1 MQKNVAMTI
10 LEQLSAWGVKNIYG
24 YIGDD
29 IFYFFDALA
38 RQSSITFYQVRHEE
52 NAAFMASAQAKLTGE
67 LGVCIADGGPGTLH
81 LLNGL
86 ADAYSDRA
94 PVLAITGQVALKDI
108 GTNVKQYVDQQ
119 SLLRPIASYTTLLC
133 DQASTIEVLEKAYR
147 CAVPGR
153 TVAHVSVPMDVL
165 AMPCNVQTIPEA
177 PYLNTQPLSSP
188 EVLDGAV
195 QMLEKAQRP
204 VILVGE
210 GGRKAGAMLAGLSSR
225 WGAAVINTLQGMGAV
240 DSALPLYVGGLG
252 HAGSPASARILKE
265 ADVCL
270 IIGAN
275 WWPKKYVP
283 QNISIVQIATNPA
296 DIGATTPVSY
306 GVAGDAQVVIDY
318 ILKKINTN
326 PNTEWLNYIKQEI
339 AKWLTELEKE
349 VNVQSSPVHPAAVIA
364 AIQKAVTDDA
374 ILCIDTGDNTV
385 WFGRD
390 FRPRG
395 QRVLISGKWR
405 SMGFALPAALA
416 AKINSPRKRV
426 LALVGDG
433 GLSMNMSE
441 LLTAVKYSLPI
452 TVVVMNNGSL
462 SMEKNKMAAGG
473 LIPKGTSL
481 HNPDFAKFAECCGGQ
496 GFRVEKFEDLQEAIQ
511 AAFNSPGPTVVDV
524 RVADFAVP
532 GTAMPG
538 V

>member
-10 LEQLSAWGVKNIYG
+10 LEQLAAWGVKNIYG

-29 IFYFFDALA
+29 LFYLFDALA
-38 RQSSITFYQVRHEE
+38 RQSNITFYQVSHEE

-86 ADAYSDRA
+86 ADAFSDRV

-108 GTNVKQYVDQQ
+108 GTNVKQYIDQQ
-119 SLLRPIASYTTLLC
+119 SLLRPLASYTTLLC
-133 DQASTIEVLEKAYR
+133 DQASTIKILEKACR
-147 CAVPGR
+147 CAVAGR
-153 TVAHVSVPMDVL
+153 TVAHVSIPMDVL
-165 AMPCNVQTIPEA
+165 AMPCNVKTISGF

-195 QMLEKAQRP
+195 QILDKASRP

-210 GGRKAGAMLAGLSSR
+210 GGRKAGAMVAELSSR
-225 WGAAVINTLQGMGAV
+225 WGAAIINTLQGMGTV
-240 DSALPLYVGGLG
+240 SSTLPLYVGGLG
-252 HAGSPASARILKE
+252 YAGSPASSKLLGE

-270 IIGAN
+270 IVGAN
-275 WWPKKYVP
+275 WWPKKHVP
-283 QNISIVQIATNPA
+283 QNISIVQIANNPA

-306 GVAGDAQVVIDY
+306 GVVGDAEVVVSY
-318 ILKKINTN
+318 ILKRINTKPN
-326 PNTEWLNYIKQEI
+326 PDWLNNIKQETSQ
-339 AKWLTELEKE
+339 WLKELEQE
-349 VNVQSSPVHPAAVIA
+349 VNVQSSPVHPAAVIR
-364 AIQKAVTDDA
+364 AIQNAVTDDA

-385 WFGRD
+385 WFGRC

-395 QRVLISGKWR
+395 QRVLLSGKWR

-416 AKINSPRKRV
+416 AKINRPQQRV

-433 GLSMNMSE
+433 GFAMSMSE

-481 HNPDFAKFAECCGGQ
+481 YNPDFAKFAECCGGQ
-496 GFRVEKFEDLQEAIQ
+496 GFKVDKSEGLNEAIQ
-511 AAFNSPGPTVVDV
+511 VAFSSPGPTVIDV
-524 RVADFAVP
+524 HVADFAVP
-532 GTAMPG
+532 GTAMPSI
-538 V
+538 